1 LKRRGTEG
9 REVRWDSRIS
19 VIPPTVAF
27 FWTPGGSVCE
37 NAETATIANRIVF
50 MRIEKT
56 PRAGY
61 LLRYHSERLTLNQTI
76 RNDNGPVHGGFAGE
90 FGARMDEFTCG
101 GIGL

>member
-1 LKRRGTEG
+1 
-9 REVRWDSRIS
+9 
-19 VIPPTVAF
+19 
-27 FWTPGGSVCE
+27 
-37 NAETATIANRIVF
+37 